1 VRAVEQGPQSKIG
14 DATRERRPA
23 DGEVFEVMMT
33 ERKAGSK
40 ARENILAR
48 IRKAQG
54 RGLSKPSQAELE
66 AIDTYLRAHP
76 RGTLP
81 KVEGD
86 LVARFRAR
94 AEAMQCTT
102 DEVASEGDVPAAV
115 ARYLKAGNLPHSGC
129 VWPQLAHL
137 DWKAAGLS
145 LELRAA
151 NADDPIGVTGAF
163 AAIAETGTLVL
174 ASGPATPATASLLPE
189 THVAVLSAQRI
200 VPHMEDAF
208 ALAREAFGQM
218 PRAINFVSGPSRTAD
233 IDQTIVL
240 GVHGPARVHI
250 VLIRG

>member
-1 VRAVEQGPQSKIG
+1 LTQKPS
-14 DATRERRPA
+14 
-23 DGEVFEVMMT
+23 
-33 ERKAGSK
+33 

-54 RGLSKPSQAELE
+54 RGVSRPSQAELE
-66 AIDTYLRAHP
+66 SIDTYLRAHP

-81 KVEGD
+81 KVEAE
-86 LVARFRAR
+86 LAARFRKR
-94 AEAMQCTT
+94 AESMQCTT

-115 ARYLKAGNLPHSGC
+115 ARYLKTGDLPLTGC

-137 DWKAAGLS
+137 DWKAAGLA
-145 LELRAA
+145 LEPRAA
-151 NADDPIGVTGAF
+151 NADDQVGVTGAF

-174 ASGPATPATASLLPE
+174 ASGPDTPSTGSLLPE
-189 THVAVLSAQRI
+189 THIAVLSASRI

-208 ALAREAFGQM
+208 ALAREAFGQL

-240 GVHGPARVHI
+240 GVHGPGRVHI
-250 VLIRG
+250 VLVATGVRG